1 MNIGDNI
8 KRIRERKNMS
18 RKELYLSAGISPATL
33 FRIENNKLKYI
44 DPEKMKKIAQC
55 LEVNV
60 AALIS

>member
-18 RKELYLSAGISPATL
+18 RKELYLGAGISATTL

-44 DPEKMKKIAQC
+44 DPIKMQQIAQC
-55 LEVNV
+55 LEVDLSV
-60 AALIS
+60 LLS